1 MSVKSKKAIEGQL
14 YSLFLQDLPPSRAAE
29 IVNHS
34 HREKVITEKT
44 CIRFYKTFKR
54 KGKNQQR
61 SNSFSEDSSEDSTE
75 DSSNK
80 NSPGQNTVKGNE
92 NDTNLSYSVAS
103 SGESL

>member
-34 HREKVITEKT
+34 HGEKVITEKT

-61 SNSFSEDSSEDSTE
+61 SKFVFPIIIIIFFINLYFVLG
-75 DSSNK
+75 K
-80 NSPGQNTVKGNE
+80 KGVSW
-92 NDTNLSYSVAS
+92 L
-103 SGESL
+103 